1 MENLKPLSH
10 SRYACELFVRIY
22 RPKLVQLTILLQV
35 GATSVSV
42 LRSVWQ
48 TYWLHENWDS
58 SVNVF
63 HQLAQSILQ
72 MEDRFEDFIQQL
84 NRAGWDTLQMNLK
97 VPKEI
102 TFDESGPVW
111 LFKYWWSKC
120 LRCWG
125 WSWAPLCPCNVGSY
139 SLSQNRHASHC
150 WLR

>member
-1 MENLKPLSH
+1 MVVGERSVSTVMTLLKL
-10 SRYACELFVRIY
+10 YANEQYILVVNQRHGEFETFVSF
-22 RPKLVQLTILLQV
+22 KV

-63 HQLAQSILQ
+63 HQLAQSVLQ

-102 TFDESGPVW
+102 TFDESGPV
-111 LFKYWWSKC
+111 
-120 LRCWG
+120 
-125 WSWAPLCPCNVGSY
+125 
-139 SLSQNRHASHC
+139 
-150 WLR
+150 